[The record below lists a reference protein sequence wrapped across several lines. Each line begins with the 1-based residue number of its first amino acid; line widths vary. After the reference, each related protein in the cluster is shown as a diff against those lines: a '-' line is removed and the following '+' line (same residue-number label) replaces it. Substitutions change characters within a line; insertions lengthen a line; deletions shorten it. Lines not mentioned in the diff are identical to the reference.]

1 MYILQ
6 CITVFSIDLREEFIK
21 MRVCG
26 NDLVYIAKIFGMYL
40 EDIKGSYNQ
49 YKIQNFRLLT
59 FLNGLV
65 LFEPQRR
72 RQYGTE
78 FLNVSSPNEWS
89 SPSTNGFGTTH
100 RAIQRI
106 EARAGITLPRFSAGK
121 DAYLV
126 LLSTRKPWEGPRAI
140 IHSSWSWN
148 KLSDL
153 KVAIKLSKAS
163 WLTFIIMLIM
173 HSCWAEGTRH
183 EFINICLD
191 SAGD

>member
-6 CITVFSIDLREEFIK
+6 CIIVFSIEEFIK

-26 NDLVYIAKIFGMYL
+26 NDLVYIAKIFGIYL
-40 EDIKGSYNQ
+40 ENMKGSYNQ

-65 LFEPQRR
+65 LSEPQRR
-72 RQYGTE
+72 RQIGTE
-78 FLNVSSPNEWS
+78 FLNVSSLNEWS
-89 SPSTNGFGTTH
+89 SPSTTRFGNTH
-100 RAIQRI
+100 KAIQTI

-126 LLSTRKPWEGPRAI
+126 LLSTRKPREGPRAI
-140 IHSSWSWN
+140 IHSSRSWN

-153 KVAIKLSKAS
+153 IVAIKLSKAS

-183 EFINICLD
+183 E
-191 SAGD
+191 

>member
-6 CITVFSIDLREEFIK
+6 CIIVFSIERSSLKCEFVGMILCTLRKYSEYTLKIWK
-21 MRVCG
+21 
-26 NDLVYIAKIFGMYL
+26 VY
-40 EDIKGSYNQ
+40 Q

-59 FLNGLV
+59 FLNV
-65 LFEPQRR
+65 LAVSEPQRR
-72 RQYGTE
+72 RQIGTE
-78 FLNVSSPNEWS
+78 FLNVSSLNEWS
-89 SPSTNGFGTTH
+89 SPSTTRFGNTH
-100 RAIQRI
+100 KAIQTI

-126 LLSTRKPWEGPRAI
+126 LLSTRKPREGPRAI
-140 IHSSWSWN
+140 IHSSRSWN

-183 EFINICLD
+183 E
-191 SAGD
+191 